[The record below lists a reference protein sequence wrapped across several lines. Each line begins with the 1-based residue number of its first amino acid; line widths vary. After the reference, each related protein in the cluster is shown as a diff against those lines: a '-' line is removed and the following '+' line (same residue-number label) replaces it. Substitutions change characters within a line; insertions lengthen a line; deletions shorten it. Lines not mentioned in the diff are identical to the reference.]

1 MYSCCKTISNI
12 TSNSGHSFGVVMYFW
27 IASRNYKKW
36 LIYLSMR
43 KKGGLCWYFKR
54 GIWGSIFLNWSF
66 IQNSCWKWWHF
77 DAPDSSFGWDRELR
91 PILKTLLGW
100 SGDFKGSGFDEG
112 FPPEGTRWTPTS
124 SKNGVITHY
133 NPQKMTLFFMDFSWG
148 EISPYFLEIISP
160 HLFHWF
166 YKGPPVDM
174 VGLVHPPNS
183 RFRQRWYLRI
193 FSSPKTVPWKFHG
206 NFSSHMISGCQRN
219 QQKRFRNTLRIIG
232 SQN

>member
-1 MYSCCKTISNI
+1 MVDIPFHAKKKGVYAGILRGG
-12 TSNSGHSFGVVMYFW
+12 SGDLFFW
-27 IASRNYKKW
+27 IGVSSKILGENGGISTHRIRVLVGIVNFVRFWRRCLDGLAISRAQVLTSY
-36 LIYLSMR
+36 
-43 KKGGLCWYFKR
+43 
-54 GIWGSIFLNWSF
+54 
-66 IQNSCWKWWHF
+66 
-77 DAPDSSFGWDRELR
+77 
-91 PILKTLLGW
+91 TT
-100 SGDFKGSGFDEG
+100 EG
-112 FPPEGTRWTPTS
+112 FPS
-124 SKNGVITHY
+124 SKVQGGPLPVLHGVEPIIT
-133 NPQKMTLFFMDFSWG
+133 PQKMTLFFMDFSWG

-206 NFSSHMISGCQRN
+206 NFSSRMISGCQRN